1 VTEGEPRRIE
11 TLDAL
16 LRPRSVVVVG
26 ASRDPS
32 GIGHRILK
40 ALVRDGFQG
49 PVYPVNPKATHVA
62 SIAAYPSVEA
72 IEAPVDLAVIA
83 VPASAVPEAVESCIR
98 SGVRGIV
105 LITAG
110 FAETGKEGRSRQ
122 DALVNRLRGA
132 GIRMVGPNC
141 LGLIHTHPEIR
152 LNASFAPAMPPRGTI
167 ALGSQSGALGIAI
180 IALARTLGLGLSAFV
195 SLGNKADVSGNDLL
209 EYWENDPDT
218 RVILLYLESFGNPA
232 RFTRIARRIGRKKPI
247 VVVKAGR
254 SASGGRAAGSH
265 TAALAAPDAAVQALV
280 RQAGILR
287 ADTLGEMFDVAR
299 ILADQPLPAG
309 RRVAVVTNAGGPAI
323 LCADALEGSGMVVE
337 PLSPGTR
344 RDLASFLP
352 STAAVANP
360 VDMIAAAGPEAF
372 RRSLEVLLRAEEV
385 DAVVVLY
392 TPVGLFTVD
401 EIGRAIA
408 LGVAAGRRNG
418 GNGKP
423 VLAAVV
429 GPEDEVHTL
438 AVPET
443 GESIPCFRF
452 PEEIARA
459 LGKVSRY
466 AEWRESEPGSFPGFP
481 DADSAR
487 ARRICRGALE
497 ARGGGWLTVQEARA
511 VLESVGL
518 HTAAGGV
525 AEDADEAVRLA
536 AEVGYPVA
544 LKLASTTLVHKTEV
558 GGVQLGLPNAD
569 AVRTAFSEIRAR
581 LGAIGQA
588 TAMEGVLVQ
597 PMLVGTAE
605 VLIGA
610 RVEKPFGPLIAF
622 GLGGIHVEILRD
634 VAFRVAPLTDRDARE
649 LVREIRGIRLLEG
662 YRGHPAADIDAI
674 EQALLRISWL
684 TEAVPEI
691 AELDLNPV
699 FALPPG
705 EGYRIVDARIR
716 VARVPAEDP
725 GGRREVGGGAKEV
738 DEGTGEVEV
747 R

>member
-1 VTEGEPRRIE
+1 VTETDARRIE
-11 TLDAL
+11 GLDAL
-16 LRPRSVVVVG
+16 LRPRSVAVVG
-26 ASRDPS
+26 ASRNPS
-32 GIGHRILK
+32 GIGHRILS

-49 PVYPVNPKATHVA
+49 PVYPVNPNAPHVA
-62 SIAAYPSVEA
+62 SIAAYPSIEA
-72 IEAPVDLAVIA
+72 IGATVDLAVIA
-83 VPASAVPEAVESCIR
+83 VPDGAVPEALESCIR
-98 SGVRGIV
+98 AGVRGIV

-110 FAETGKEGRSRQ
+110 FAETGEEGRTRQ
-122 DALVNRLRGA
+122 DALVARLREA

-141 LGLIHTHPEIR
+141 LGLIHTHPDIR

-180 IALARTLGLGLSAFV
+180 IALARALGLGLSAFV

-218 RVILLYLESFGNPA
+218 RVVLLYLESFGNPGRFA
-232 RFTRIARRIGRKKPI
+232 RVARRVGRNKPI

-254 SASGGRAAGSH
+254 SESGGRAASSH

-299 ILADQPLPAG
+299 ILADQPLPPG

-323 LCADALEGSGMVVE
+323 LCADALEGSDMVVE
-337 PLSPGTR
+337 PLSPETR
-344 RDLASFLP
+344 RELASFLP
-352 STAAVANP
+352 SNAAVANP
-360 VDMIAAAGPEAF
+360 VDMIAAAGPDAF
-372 RRSLEVLLRAEEV
+372 RRSVKVLLGAEEV
-385 DAVVVLY
+385 DTVVVLY

-408 LGVAAGRRNG
+408 LGVAEGRRNVG
-418 GNGKP
+418 TRKP
-423 VLAAVV
+423 VLAAFV
-429 GPEDEVHTL
+429 GPEEEVHAL

-443 GESIPCFRF
+443 GETIPCFRF
-452 PEEIARA
+452 PEEIGRA
-459 LGKVSRY
+459 LGKVTGH
-466 AEWRESEPGSFPGFP
+466 AEWRESDLGSFPAFP
-481 DADSAR
+481 DADLATAR
-487 ARRICRGALE
+487 AICRDAID
-497 ARGGGWLTVQEARA
+497 ARGGGWLTVQEART

-518 HTAAGGV
+518 QTAAGGV
-525 AEDADEAVRLA
+525 ATSAEEAVSLA
-536 AEVGYPVA
+536 AQVGYPVA

-558 GGVQLGLPNAD
+558 GGVRLGLAD
-569 AVRTAFSEIRAR
+569 TEAVRSAFAEMRAG
-581 LGAIGQA
+581 LAAIGQES
-588 TAMEGVLVQ
+588 AMEGVLVQ
-597 PMLVGTAE
+597 PMLSGTAE
-605 VLIGA
+605 ILIGA

-634 VAFRVAPLTDRDARE
+634 VSFRVAPMTDRDARE

-662 YRGHPAADIDAI
+662 YRGHPPADVDAI
-674 EQALLRISWL
+674 EEALLRISVL

-691 AELDLNPV
+691 AELDLNPI

-716 VARVPAEDP
+716 VARVPAQGP
-725 GGRREVGGGAKEV
+725 ARGPAHVPARGPA
-738 DEGTGEVEV
+738 GTGRLEG

>member
-1 VTEGEPRRIE
+1 MTEAEPRRIE
-11 TLDAL
+11 GLDAL
-16 LRPRSVVVVG
+16 LRPRSVAVIG
-26 ASRDPS
+26 ASRSPS
-32 GIGHRILK
+32 GIGHRILR

-49 PVYPVNPKATHVA
+49 PVYPVNPNAAHVA
-62 SIAAYPSVEA
+62 SIAAYPSLEA
-72 IEAPVDLAVIA
+72 IGSPVDLAVIA
-83 VPASAVPEAVESCIR
+83 VPDVAVPEAVESCIR

-110 FAETGKEGRSRQ
+110 FAETGEDGRARQ
-122 DALVNRLRGA
+122 ETLVHRLRGA

-180 IALARTLGLGLSAFV
+180 IALARTFGLGLSAFV

-218 RVILLYLESFGNPA
+218 RVILLYLESFGNPG
-232 RFTRIARRIGRKKPI
+232 RFTRLAYRIGRKKPI

-254 SASGGRAAGSH
+254 SESGGRAASSH

-280 RQAGILR
+280 KQAGILR

-309 RRVAVVTNAGGPAI
+309 RRVAVLTNAGGPAI

-337 PLSPGTR
+337 PLSLATR
-344 RDLASFLP
+344 RELASFLP

-360 VDMIAAAGPEAF
+360 VDMIAAAGPDAF
-372 RRSLEVLLRAEEV
+372 RRSLEVLLSAGEV
-385 DAVVVLY
+385 DAIVVLY

-418 GNGKP
+418 GSGKP
-423 VLAAVV
+423 VLAAVI
-429 GPEDEVHTL
+429 GPEDEVHSLT
-438 AVPET
+438 VPET
-443 GESIPCFRF
+443 GETIPCFRF

-466 AEWRESEPGSFPGFP
+466 AEWRESEPGSFPDFH
-481 DADSAR
+481 DTDSAA
-487 ARRICRGALE
+487 ARGICRRALE
-497 ARGGGWLTVQEARA
+497 ARGDGWLTVQEARA
-511 VLESVGL
+511 VLQSFGL
-518 HTAAGGV
+518 NTAPGGV

-536 AEVGYPVA
+536 GEVGFPVA

-558 GGVQLGLPNAD
+558 GGVQLGLPDAA
-569 AVRTAFSEIRAR
+569 AVRTAFSEIRER
-581 LGAIGQA
+581 LAAIGQA
-588 TAMEGVLVQ
+588 SDMEGVLVQ
-597 PMLVGTAE
+597 PMLSGTAE

-610 RVEKPFGPLIAF
+610 RVQKPFGPLIAF

-634 VAFRVAPLTDRDARE
+634 VAFRVAPLTDRDVRE

-662 YRGHPAADIDAI
+662 YRGHPAADIEAI
-674 EQALLRISWL
+674 EEALLRISLL
-684 TEAVPEI
+684 TESVPEI

-716 VARVPAEDP
+716 VVRVPAENH
-725 GGRREVGGGAKEV
+725 GKKG
-738 DEGTGEVEV
+738 
-747 R
+747 